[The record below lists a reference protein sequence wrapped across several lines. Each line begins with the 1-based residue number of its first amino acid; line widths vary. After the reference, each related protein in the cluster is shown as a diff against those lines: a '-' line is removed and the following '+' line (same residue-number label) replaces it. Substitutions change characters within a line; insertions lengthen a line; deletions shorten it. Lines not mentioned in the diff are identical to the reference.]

1 MSNKKKTLLAIIAIV
16 FVLSLRWYVA
26 YRYMPSDSTIEE
38 LLNVISMSSG
48 FTNIIY
54 MLSIYNLFYLFIA
67 AMRLPL
73 NNELYVIRYSRKAYL
88 KKGLKSIVSSALL
101 FSALLAVMQL
111 LFITVQFQ
119 EVFSLFD
126 NGYLLGMILNII
138 IWTLTYAIFGAI
150 FYFSYLCSGSKLV
163 GIGIA
168 FGLSMLLL
176 AEFRYHRSRVLFSEL
191 DIFQLI
197 WSNRLNLIMYFMV
210 CAKYVAL
217 IWLIY
222 VVGETV
228 ARRKDYGLTR
238 DRRMQNE

>member
-1 MSNKKKTLLAIIAIV
+1 M
-16 FVLSLRWYVA
+16 
-26 YRYMPSDSTIEE
+26 
-38 LLNVISMSSG
+38 
-48 FTNIIY
+48 
-54 MLSIYNLFYLFIA
+54 
-67 AMRLPL
+67 
-73 NNELYVIRYSRKAYL
+73 
-88 KKGLKSIVSSALL
+88 KSIVSSALL

-111 LFITVQFQ
+111 LFITVQLQ

-150 FYFSYLCSGSKLV
+150 FYFSYLCNGSKLV

-176 AEFRYHRSRVLFSEL
+176 AEFRYHRSSVLFSEL

-222 VVGETV
+222 MAGETV
-228 ARRKDYGLTR
+228 VRRKDYGLTR
-238 DRRMQNE
+238 ERRMQNE